1 MIHIPI
7 LLIIKALIAL
17 MATGAVVMTVSY
29 LNYLQAQRI
38 AKEAAQRLQNV
49 SRVVVEN
56 IEKGNVNRVKI
67 GLFDDQSSRVGK
79 IEINT
84 PELENDITEGDV
96 LYYA

>member
-1 MIHIPI
+1 MI
-7 LLIIKALIAL
+7 LL
-17 MATGAVVMTVSY
+17 ATGATVMTVQH
-29 LNYLQAQRI
+29 LNYMQARRI
-38 AKEAAQRLQNV
+38 AQEAAERLQNV
-49 SRVVVEN
+49 SRVIVEN

-67 GLFDDQSSRVGK
+67 GLYDDRFSQVGK